1 MAGIIVSASIGV
13 MNPLLRKLATL
24 MGEEF
29 AKLKNLRK
37 EVKYISDELSS
48 MKDAL
53 ERLADVDELDIQ
65 TARWRDAVREMSYD
79 IEDIIDDFMCKIGE
93 KSKKSGFVHDT
104 IQRLRTSRARHQ
116 IAGQIEDIKK
126 LVRDTS
132 ERRERYKINVPTSGN
147 VAVDQRVV
155 ALYENAAKL
164 VGMEGPTN
172 EIVSWLK
179 DEEKNLKVIS
189 IVGFGGL
196 GKTTLANQV
205 YNKLKGEFQC
215 GAFVPVSQKPNI
227 LKLLHSLL
235 TQLGSGQSFHD
246 CELNVLLDQLRENLK
261 NKSYLVI
268 IDDLWDVSVWDIIK
282 CAFPENNLGSRLI
295 VTTRI
300 KNVAEAC
307 CSGHHAH
314 ILEMKPLS
322 EEESRKLF
330 FDRIFCSEEACPS
343 QLRHVSVEILK
354 KCGGLPLAI
363 ISISSLL
370 ASGSSD
376 QKERWKHVLNSLGS
390 VSGTNLTLEAMR
402 QILNLSYKNLP
413 HHLKTCF
420 LYLGM
425 FPEDY
430 IIRRYDLV
438 RLWISEGFVSKARGQ
453 SPEQTAINY
462 FNELVNRSLLQP
474 VQVDLDGSVRACKV
488 HDMLLD
494 LILYKS
500 AQENFI
506 TVVDNTEAITGV
518 LQKPRRML
526 FNLDSA
532 TLPGDVSMSQV
543 RSFANW
549 RGSMN
554 IPPLAVFKYLRV
566 FKADFSSS
574 SADDNCKTDLTGL
587 CKLYQLRFIWI
598 RGCRKCQIPTQIR
611 GLQMLETFDIDG
623 SCMPMDIFVLPHL
636 LELNVPFVKR
646 LPEGI
651 VKMKSLQHLCRFDLR
666 HNTSLNS
673 IKGLGE
679 LTNLSTL
686 YLRISL
692 SFDVDMDTLN
702 SSLGKLCNLKFLSIS
717 SEDYCIP
724 ETLSLSPP
732 PPNLVTLEM
741 MTRSRVP
748 NWIGELHNL
757 QRLELAVEKLDQD
770 GFGILAELPALI
782 DLELTSI
789 IRSPEETIAI
799 YGTSF
804 AILKRF
810 HVILNNKTHLIFQ
823 AGAMPKLQSLSMW
836 LSAKGWN
843 QDENAAPTGIEHLLA
858 LERISVR
865 IGCLSATESEQRSAE
880 SAIRSAINMHP
891 GHAQIT
897 VVS

>member
-1 MAGIIVSASIGV
+1 
-13 MNPLLRKLATL
+13 
-24 MGEEF
+24 
-29 AKLKNLRK
+29 
-37 EVKYISDELSS
+37 

-65 TARWRDAVREMSYD
+65 TARWRDA
-79 IEDIIDDFMCKIGE
+79 
-93 KSKKSGFVHDT
+93 
-104 IQRLRTSRARHQ
+104 
-116 IAGQIEDIKK
+116 GQIEDIKK
-126 LVRDTS
+126 LVHETS
-132 ERRERYKINVPTSGN
+132 ARRERYKVDIPTSCN

-172 EIVSWLK
+172 EVVSWLK
-179 DEEKNLKVIS
+179 YEEKQLKVIS

-205 YNKLKGEFQC
+205 HNKLKGEFQC

-268 IDDLWDVSVWDIIK
+268 IDDLWDVSAWNIIR

-300 KNVAEAC
+300 KTVAEAC
-307 CSGHHAH
+307 CFGHHEH
-314 ILEMKPLS
+314 ILGMKPLS
-322 EEESRKLF
+322 EEDSRKLF
-330 FDRIFCSEEACPS
+330 FDRIFCSEEACPGE
-343 QLRHVSVEILK
+343 LRDDSVEIIK

-370 ASGSSD
+370 ASGSPD
-376 QKERWKHVLNSLGS
+376 QKERWKHVRNSLGS
-390 VSGTNLTLEAMR
+390 VSGTNLTLEAR
-402 QILNLSYKNLP
+402 ILNLSYKNLP

-425 FPEDY
+425 FPEDSEIY
-430 IIRRYDLV
+430 RHQLV
-438 RLWISEGFVSKARGQ
+438 RLWVSEGFVSKSHGQ
-453 SPEQTAINY
+453 SPEQTAISY

-692 SFDVDMDTLN
+692 SFDVDMDALN

-897 VVS
+897 VVL

>member
-13 MNPLLRKLATL
+13 MNPVLRKLATL
-24 MGEEF
+24 MCEEF

-37 EVKYISDELSS
+37 EVKHISDELTS

-53 ERLADVDELDIQ
+53 ERLADVDNLDIQ
-65 TARWRDAVREMSYD
+65 TIRWRDTVREMSYD
-79 IEDIIDDFMCKIGE
+79 IEDIVDDFMRKVSE
-93 KSKKSGFVHDT
+93 KNKKARFVHDT

-116 IAGQIEDIKK
+116 IAGQIGEIKK

-132 ERRERYKINVPTSGN
+132 ERRERYKLDIPTSGK

-155 ALYENAAKL
+155 
-164 VGMEGPTN
+164 
-172 EIVSWLK
+172 IVSWLK

-235 TQLGSGQSFHD
+235 TQLGCGQSFHD

-268 IDDLWDVSVWDIIK
+268 IDDLWDVSAWNIIR
-282 CAFPENNLGSRLI
+282 CAFPENNRGSRLI

-300 KNVAEAC
+300 KTVAEAC
-307 CSGHHAH
+307 CFGHHEH

-322 EEESRKLF
+322 EEDSRKLF

-425 FPEDY
+425 FPEDSEIY
-430 IIRRYDLV
+430 RHQLV
-438 RLWISEGFVSKARGQ
+438 RLWISEGF
-453 SPEQTAINY
+453 
-462 FNELVNRSLLQP
+462 LVNRSLLQP

-611 GLQMLETFDIDG
+611 GLQML
-623 SCMPMDIFVLPHL
+623 
-636 LELNVPFVKR
+636 
-646 LPEGI
+646 PEGI
-651 VKMKSLQHLCRFDLR
+651 VKMKSLHHLCRFDLR

-692 SFDVDMDTLN
+692 SFDVDMDALN
-702 SSLGKLCNLKFLSIS
+702 SSLGKLCNLEVLSIS
-717 SEDYCIP
+717 SEDSCIP

-732 PPNLVTLEM
+732 PPNLVTLYM

-757 QRLELAVEKLDQD
+757 QTLYLTVEKLDKD
-770 GFGILAELPALI
+770 GVGILALLPALI
-782 DLELTSI
+782 NLKLRFDRAL
-789 IRSPEETIAI
+789 EETIAI
-799 YGTSF
+799 DGMTF
-804 AILKRF
+804 AILKLF
-810 HVILNNKTHLIFQ
+810 HISCKNMPHLTFQ

-836 LSAKGWN
+836 LNAKGWN

-858 LERISVR
+858 LERIFVAIQS
-865 IGCLSATESEQRSAE
+865 GTESEQRSAE
-880 SAIRSAINMHP
+880 SAIRGAINMHP
-891 GHAQIT
+891 SHACIT
-897 VVS
+897 IDIEC